1 MDLARILR
9 PITKNMAERSYEE
22 LKLLDC
28 SNIPKFSRIG
38 TVCLDFFFFK
48 YRLKTKTK
56 RHISFYDAVSNR
68 QIMDYIDAKIVQ
80 IKKKTLKS
88 LSEQELL
95 RLRYSVFQ
103 LYYGSVNQ
111 YKPTEAFS
119 LYCKLQPKIGVLDFS
134 AGWGGRC
141 IAAMAYGVPYMGIDA
156 NTNLESS
163 YNGLIKLCN
172 PSTETKIVFAP
183 SETVDF
189 SKFKYDLVFTS
200 PPYFMMEEYEKM
212 PKYGSKSGFIEKFFR
227 PVVRNAWKNLH
238 SSGYM
243 ALNMPKEMY
252 DAVKN
257 DLPHVWKRFYL
268 PVSTRHPTNA
278 ASGRAIGSVNSKERS
293 ETIYVWKKT
302 EIIKNET
309 KLTRKTTRKLTK
321 KSYLD

>member
-1 MDLARILR
+1 MELARILR
-9 PITKNMAERSYEE
+9 PITKDMAEKSYEE

-38 TVCLDFFFFK
+38 TVCLDFFLFRH
-48 YRLKTKTK
+48 RLKTKTK
-56 RHISFYDAVSNR
+56 RHISFYDAVKNK
-68 QIMDYIDAKIVQ
+68 QIMNYIDSKIVQ
-80 IKKKTLKS
+80 IKKKSLQN

-111 YKPTEAFS
+111 YKPTEAFR
-119 LYCKLQPKIGVLDFS
+119 LYCKLKPQIGVLDFS

-141 IAAMAYGVPYMGIDA
+141 IAAMAFGVPYTGIDA
-156 NTNLESS
+156 NTNLEAS
-163 YNGLIKLCN
+163 YNDLIKMCN
-172 PSTETKIVFAP
+172 PVTDTKIIFAP

-189 SKFKYDLVFTS
+189 SKFKYDLIFTS

-212 PKYGSKSGFIEKFFR
+212 PQYGSKSGFIEKFFR
-227 PVVRNAWKNLH
+227 PVVQNAWKHLH

-252 DAVKN
+252 DAIKN

-278 ASGRAIGSVNSKERS
+278 ASGRVIGSVNSKERS

-302 EIIKNET
+302 EITKN
-309 KLTRKTTRKLTK
+309 KTRKTTRKLTK
-321 KSYLD
+321 KSYLN